1 MFACSRMPPAL
12 PDEAQ
17 VVALMVDINTAPQQN
32 EGESDKN
39 WEACVRALLQ
49 TRPKHSGANVLP
61 RDDFKRTCL

>member
-17 VVALMVDINTAPQQN
+17 VVAVAVDINAAPQQN
-32 EGESDKN
+32 ECEGEEN

-49 TRPKHSGANVLP
+49 TRPKFSAANVLQ